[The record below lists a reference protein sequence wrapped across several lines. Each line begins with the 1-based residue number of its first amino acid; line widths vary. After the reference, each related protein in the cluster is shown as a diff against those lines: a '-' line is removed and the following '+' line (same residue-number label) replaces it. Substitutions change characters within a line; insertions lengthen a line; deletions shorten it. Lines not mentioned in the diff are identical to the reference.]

1 LPRTTG
7 PGRSAYVA
15 DAAGFAGLG
24 IPKSLV
30 AALSRAGIERP
41 TTIQAAAVPDALAGR
56 DVLGRAPTGSGK
68 TLAYG
73 LPMIARLGET
83 GGTVARPNRAGR
95 RPRGLVLVPTRELAD
110 QVAAALVPLAGVG
123 SLRVLV
129 VVGGAPIGRQISTL
143 RRGVDIVVATP
154 GRLVDLLNRKEISLA
169 DVDITV
175 LDEAD
180 HMADL
185 GFLPAVRTILDAVP
199 SGRQRLLFS
208 ATLDRDVDTLVRL
221 YLTAPEV
228 HGDAETA
235 QSTPPMDHKIVR
247 VSRDDKISVATDL
260 AASAGKALIFVRTK
274 HGADRLAKQIRSRG
288 LHAVALHGNLNLNQ
302 RRRALEGFSRGEA
315 PVLVATDVAARGLHV
330 DDLELVVHFDPP
342 NDHKTYSHR
351 SGRTARAGAH
361 GTVISLVE
369 PHQSNEVARLHAAA
383 GVASSSPGASSAPRA
398 PRARRT
404 RRPSARNGP
413 AR

>member
-1 LPRTTG
+1 
-7 PGRSAYVA
+7 
-15 DAAGFAGLG
+15 
-24 IPKSLV
+24 
-30 AALSRAGIERP
+30 
-41 TTIQAAAVPDALAGR
+41 
-56 DVLGRAPTGSGK
+56 
-68 TLAYG
+68 
-73 LPMIARLGET
+73 
-83 GGTVARPNRAGR
+83 
-95 RPRGLVLVPTRELAD
+95 
-110 QVAAALVPLAGVG
+110 VPLAGVG